1 MTEVEVSILKQNVRS
16 FVNNFNKNDIIDYQT
31 LLIYIYKLYQ
41 IEENKIIQ
49 EIINNLFTKYP
60 EWFKE
65 NLLGRNFPITAPEH
79 YQKLLI
85 NINLELDNFG
95 TISPTI
101 FKILLNTLIKIE
113 ESYFKV
119 SIFKPDTL
127 LNENYLKEYFI
138 RKEKIPYECKICGLI
153 EWQNEPLPLSIDYID
168 KNPHNQN
175 IENIRFL
182 CPNCFSQVGWK

>member
-16 FVNNFNKNDIIDYQT
+16 FINNFNKNDIIDYQT

-41 IEENKIIQ
+41 VEENKIIQ

-65 NLLGRNFPITAPEH
+65 NLLGRNFPITTPEH
-79 YQKLLI
+79 YQKLLV

-101 FKILLNTLIKIE
+101 FKILLNTLVKIE

-138 RKEKIPYECKICGLI
+138 RKEKIPYECKICGLV
-153 EWQNEPLPLSIDYID
+153 EWQNEPLPLNIDYID
-168 KNPHNQN
+168 KNPYNQN